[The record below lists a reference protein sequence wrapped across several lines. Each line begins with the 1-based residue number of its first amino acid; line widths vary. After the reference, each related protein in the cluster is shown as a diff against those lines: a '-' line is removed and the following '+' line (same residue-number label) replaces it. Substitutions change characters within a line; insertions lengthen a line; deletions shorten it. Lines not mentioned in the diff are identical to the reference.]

1 MSNTNDMNRETYK
14 DIEIGK
20 RNFRISKFDALTG
33 SYIAYTLM
41 SEALPMGLNTKA
53 GIPLSRKEMK
63 LMSKQDF
70 KELQISCLNVC
81 VEKLP
86 GGLQPIF
93 DESGGW
99 AVIGIEHD
107 TAIVLALTIQ
117 ALMFNVK
124 SFFDE
129 SLLTSLSEA
138 FSTMSLPG
146 SPI

>member
-1 MSNTNDMNRETYK
+1 MDNMNRETFK
-14 DIEIGK
+14 DVEIGK

-41 SEALPMGLNTKA
+41 TEALPMGLNTKA
-53 GIPLSRKEMK
+53 GIPLSREMK

-81 VEKLP
+81 EEKLP
-86 GGLQPIF
+86 AGLQPIF
-93 DESGGW
+93 DESGRW

-107 TAIVLALTIQ
+107 TAIVLTLTIQ

-138 FSTMSLPG
+138 FSTMSLP
-146 SPI
+146 PLQT